1 MSAHYEQDRLN
12 KLLEY
17 QILDTPEEADFDDL
31 VMLASNICNTPI
43 ALISLIDDKR
53 QWFKARKGIDVRET
67 AKELSFCQYAI
78 QSNELYIVEN
88 APQNVLFATNP
99 FVTGP
104 PNVVFYAGMPLTT
117 HDGFNLGTICVIDRE
132 VRSINEQQKEALKII
147 AKQVVKLLELK
158 LSIKRGKEATR
169 KLEEV
174 ALELN
179 DANKVKDKI
188 FSIVAHDLRSPLR
201 NINSILDMYKEGD
214 VSEREAG
221 DLMHSLSNKVRET
234 ADMIDNLLNWA
245 KTQINN
251 TEPYIEEINLLTLI
265 ESKVQKFSLN
275 AQEKEIS
282 FEVQI
287 AKDLNVK
294 CDIEMLRIILRNLI
308 SNAIKFSPVKGCIV
322 LSASVKD
329 NQAIV
334 CVEDSGVGI
343 VNDDIEKIFSK
354 TNHISTYGTNNEKGT
369 GIGLQLCQDLLEK
382 NNGKIWV
389 ESEQNKGSRFYF
401 SIPC

>member
-147 AKQVVKLLELK
+147 AKQVIKLLELK

>member
-132 VRSINEQQKEALKII
+132 VRSINEQQIEALKII
-147 AKQVVKLLELK
+147 AKQVIKLLELK

-214 VSEREAG
+214 ISGEEAG

-245 KTQINN
+245 KMQINN
-251 TEPYIEEINLLTLI
+251 TEPYIEDINLLTLI
-265 ESKVQKFSLN
+265 ELKVKKFSLN

>member
-1 MSAHYEQDRLN
+1 MNTLYEQDRLN

-53 QWFKARKGIDVRET
+53 QWFKARKGLSVRET
-67 AKELSFCQYAI
+67 SKEISFCQHAI
-78 QSNELYIVEN
+78 QSNDLYVIEN
-88 APQNVLFATNP
+88 APHHVLFASNP
-99 FVTGP
+99 LVKGD
-104 PNVVFYAGMPLTT
+104 PNIVFYAGMPLTT
-117 HDGFNLGTICVIDRE
+117 YDGFNLGTICVIDKE

-147 AKQVVKLLELK
+147 AKQVIKLLELK
-158 LSIKRGKEATR
+158 LSIELGKGVTK

-214 VSEREAG
+214 VSEKEAG
-221 DLMHSLSNKVRET
+221 DLMHSLSRKVEET

-245 KTQINN
+245 KMQINN
-251 TEPYIEEINLLTLI
+251 TEPYVEDINLLTLI

-322 LSASVKD
+322 LSASVKN

-334 CVEDSGVGI
+334 CVEDSGAGI